1 MQYLIIITQNTAF
14 FICQFL
20 IISHNCKLTICKSLK
35 FPKGVHE
42 PKTKTKQT
50 PSNMGSP
57 APATLMLKQSW
68 GFSWLSDYSPLP
80 SCLPRSSFIYT
91 LGLRTARGVCS
102 PVTLSACWPVGREV
116 CGRHQRAGRCVGCVP
131 TSPSLSSVCTCA
143 LRPLRRCLLLVLGEA
158 VSSNDFSV

>member
-20 IISHNCKLTICKSLK
+20 IILSHNCKLTICKSLK

-116 CGRHQRAGRCVGCVP
+116 CGRHQRAGRCAVGISGQGGVWAVYP
-131 TSPSLSSVCTCA
+131 H
-143 LRPLRRCLLLVLGEA
+143 RLVSA
-158 VSSNDFSV
+158 VSAPVLWGLLEDAYCWS